1 MKFTIRQLLR
11 APVRQILF
19 MLLMA
24 LCAAVFSLGYG
35 LYVKNVRELEEM
47 DSHFITMG
55 TFEQLPTSTE
65 WVAEPMYASQMAY
78 DLGRVFSITGDA
90 IVNEYE
96 SAFYAKSITLE
107 DIAALPYKIPTE
119 YRPTYLAKVF
129 RTRDG
134 VQIEYDRGRYIYS
147 GIYQI
152 APDDTFTL
160 EEGGEIHI
168 RRDPMFGRP
177 YGPRGMVNEKGFPSY
192 LFWFDRTPPPAEK
205 LNKGTEYIV
214 VIRDNEFTV
223 PVQRFHAKS
232 PYSGEYETV
241 IDGPLEL
248 TEDFFETEQ
257 GDMLEELSENLS
269 LLDSFVFS
277 VVPTQDLN
285 LLMSFY
291 QKNASMVFGEAISE
305 EQFENGE
312 RVCMIPQKIADNYA
326 LNPGDEL
333 ELSFVATLYG
343 IAASATPYMPSE
355 LTSLYDA
362 PLSVFEQ
369 ATYRIAGVY
378 YESAEADSAFWEYSL
393 PHNGIII
400 PANSIQNPDTNVVT
414 TGPMIPYNTS
424 FLVENDKME
433 EFQRQ
438 AETLGL
444 SDGKFTYYDMGYNSI
459 KKGMDQVI
467 ALALALFVAGA
478 VSTVLLLVY
487 FLFLQITRHSRESA
501 IQVSLGMS
509 RLCTAASLLLSVMAV
524 IVIGTA
530 LGTIAGKYVSEE
542 VGNAVYA
549 RAEETSFST
558 DYSENRIQSAET
570 DYSFSAGT
578 DTSDFVFS
586 GILVVLAGLGLS
598 TMFIFF
604 SLKKEPM
611 MMLTRGG
618 ADI

>member
-1 MKFTIRQLLR
+1 
-11 APVRQILF
+11 
-19 MLLMA
+19 
-24 LCAAVFSLGYG
+24 
-35 LYVKNVRELEEM
+35 
-47 DSHFITMG
+47 
-55 TFEQLPTSTE
+55 
-65 WVAEPMYASQMAY
+65 
-78 DLGRVFSITGDA
+78 
-90 IVNEYE
+90 
-96 SAFYAKSITLE
+96 
-107 DIAALPYKIPTE
+107 
-119 YRPTYLAKVF
+119 
-129 RTRDG
+129 
-134 VQIEYDRGRYIYS
+134 
-147 GIYQI
+147 
-152 APDDTFTL
+152 
-160 EEGGEIHI
+160 
-168 RRDPMFGRP
+168 
-177 YGPRGMVNEKGFPSY
+177 
-192 LFWFDRTPPPAEK
+192 
-205 LNKGTEYIV
+205 
-214 VIRDNEFTV
+214 
-223 PVQRFHAKS
+223 
-232 PYSGEYETV
+232 
-241 IDGPLEL
+241 
-248 TEDFFETEQ
+248 
-257 GDMLEELSENLS
+257 
-269 LLDSFVFS
+269 
-277 VVPTQDLN
+277 
-285 LLMSFY
+285 
-291 QKNASMVFGEAISE
+291 
-305 EQFENGE
+305 
-312 RVCMIPQKIADNYA
+312 
-326 LNPGDEL
+326 
-333 ELSFVATLYG
+333 
-343 IAASATPYMPSE
+343 
-355 LTSLYDA
+355 
-362 PLSVFEQ
+362 
-369 ATYRIAGVY
+369 
-378 YESAEADSAFWEYSL
+378 
-393 PHNGIII
+393 
-400 PANSIQNPDTNVVT
+400 
-414 TGPMIPYNTS
+414 MIPYNTS